1 MADKKNLN
9 DVDYKHVLKNLELI
23 KAEAEAVDCENYEL
37 AAKIRDKIIELN
49 KKNNDGN
56 RL

>member
-9 DVDYKHVLKNLELI
+9 DVDYPNALKNLELI

-37 AAKIRDKIIELN
+37 AAKIRDEIIELN
-49 KKNNDGN
+49 KKNNDGI
-56 RL
+56 